1 MSKKQVSSGAEKAEN
16 LTRKKSTSTKTT
28 KTQKTQPVKETTA
41 EKTPKAKRK
50 SSATTKK
57 TAPVKAVSEKKL
69 KRREARE
76 AQKLERAKIRAERKQ
91 RRLEKRLE
99 AKQRRL
105 DKIAAFKQAR
115 EERREKRRERRD
127 MLRHETREARIE
139 RKRAERQARLEAR
152 VARREAAAA
161 ERQARREHRLKVRAE
176 KRAARN
182 EKRHAPGFGGWLA
195 AVISLGVV
203 TLALGTMLTY
213 GWMYM
218 NGMQADVASIH
229 TESLYELNS
238 IVDNLNT
245 NLSKARVA
253 NTKTEQIKL
262 LSDIAIESEMAQ
274 TILER
279 LPMESLITQNMTSFV
294 NKMGDSAQEMLY
306 SVASGKKLTDS
317 QIASLQYMYE
327 TNQQLKN
334 TLNELTSTAN
344 SNDMLD
350 MLRGKSDG
358 LMFTAFGDIQNTP
371 VEVPKEIHDG
381 PFAENTDK
389 VSAKNLE
396 GLEEISAAR
405 AEELAQQY
413 FADYGVT
420 KVSCTGEV
428 NAEQLQCYNVTVSTD
443 DGDMWAQL
451 SKFGGKVVE
460 FNSYKDCPDKN
471 FSVERCIAI
480 AEDFLSDLGFE
491 NMKAVWTSEN
501 GTTCNLNFAYVDGG
515 VICYSDM
522 VKVKVCEQRGIV
534 TGMEA
539 ISYVLNHTD
548 REIAAAS
555 ITKSEAK
562 EKIHTNLEVKASR
575 LTLIPVS
582 GGERLAWEFYGIYGD
597 NDYYVY
603 IDAQSGQEIEMF
615 TVVGTAQGRA
625 LM

>member
-16 LTRKKSTSTKTT
+16 LTRKKSTSESTNKKKSQPVKATKST
-28 KTQKTQPVKETTA
+28 KTQHKSTKKDKASVVKSEKA
-41 EKTPKAKRK
+41 EKKAKIK
-50 SSATTKK
+50 
-57 TAPVKAVSEKKL
+57 
-69 KRREARE
+69 EARE
-76 AQKLERAKIRAERKQ
+76 QRKLEHAKIRAQKKQ
-91 RRLEKRLE
+91 HRLEKKLE
-99 AKQRRL
+99 AKQKRL
-105 DKIAAFKQAR
+105 DRIAAFKKAVAD
-115 EERREKRRERRD
+115 RREKRRERRE
-127 MLRHETREARIE
+127 MLKHETKEARLE
-139 RKRAERQARLEAR
+139 RKKEEKAARLEAR
-152 VARREAAAA
+152 VAKREAAAA

-213 GWMYM
+213 GWLYM
-218 NGMQADVASIH
+218 DDFQANVASTH
-229 TESLYELNS
+229 TENLYELNS
-238 IVDNLNT
+238 IVDNLDT

-253 NTKTEQIKL
+253 NTRTEQVKL
-262 LSDIAIESEMAQ
+262 LSDIAVESEMAE

-279 LPMESLITQNMTSFV
+279 FPVDMQLTQNMTSFV
-294 NKMGDSAQEMLY
+294 NNMGDSAQDMLY

-327 TNQQLKN
+327 VNRQLKN

-344 SNDMLD
+344 ERDMLD
-350 MLRGKSDG
+350 MMRGNTKG
-358 LMFTAFGDIQNTP
+358 IMFKTFGEIENNP

-389 VSAKNLE
+389 VSAKNLT

-405 AEELAQQY
+405 AEELAQKY

-420 KVSCTGEV
+420 GVSCTGEV
-428 NAEQLQCYNVTVSTD
+428 NAEQLQCYNVTITTD
-443 DGDMWAQL
+443 DGKMWAQI

-460 FNSYKDCPDKN
+460 FNSYKDCNDKN
-471 FSVERCIAI
+471 FSVERCTAI
-480 AEDFLSDLGFE
+480 AEDFLTDLGFKG
-491 NMKAVWTSEN
+491 MKAVWTSEN
-501 GTTCNLNFAYVDGG
+501 GTTCNLNFAYMDDG
-515 VICYSDM
+515 VVVYSDM
-522 VKVKVCEQRGIV
+522 IKVKVCEQRGIV

-548 REIAAAS
+548 RNIPSAS
-555 ITKSEAK
+555 LSKSEAR
-562 EKIHTNLEVKASR
+562 EKISTNLEVKTSR

-582 GGERLAWEFYGIYGD
+582 GGERLAWEFYGVYGG

-603 IDAQSGQEIEMF
+603 IDAQSGQEIQMF